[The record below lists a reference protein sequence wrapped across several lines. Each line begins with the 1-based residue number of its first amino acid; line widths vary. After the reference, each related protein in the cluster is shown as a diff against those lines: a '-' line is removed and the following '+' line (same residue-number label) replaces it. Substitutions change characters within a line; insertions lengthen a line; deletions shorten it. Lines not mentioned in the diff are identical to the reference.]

1 MDWLTEKWTWLLDKA
16 SAPIKN
22 LILKPE
28 QREHD
33 KKIFSCADQLLNE
46 EDVMTRLDELQSF
59 GTYRSWL
66 LSTEKFYQ
74 FFRLSSNQYRD
85 RQLKTASIKVARN
98 LYDLLNFL
106 ANNFVVGGAED
117 QYAEKPEYHGEKYDN
132 FVRDCDRKVTAF
144 RETYRHYRELV
155 KKKLNV

>member
-1 MDWLTEKWTWLLDKA
+1 MDWLTGKWTWLLDKA
-16 SAPIKN
+16 LAPIKN

-33 KKIFSCADQLLNE
+33 KKIFLSADQLLNE
-46 EDVMTRLDELQSF
+46 DDVMTRLDELQSF

-85 RQLKTASIKVARN
+85 RRLKTASLKVARN

-106 ANNFVVGGAED
+106 ANHFVVRTVED
-117 QYAEKPEYHGEKYDN
+117 QYAEKPEYHGEKYDD
-132 FVRDCDRKVTAF
+132 FVKDCDRKITAF
-144 RETYRHYRELV
+144 RKTYIRYRDLI
-155 KKKLNV
+155 KRKLNV